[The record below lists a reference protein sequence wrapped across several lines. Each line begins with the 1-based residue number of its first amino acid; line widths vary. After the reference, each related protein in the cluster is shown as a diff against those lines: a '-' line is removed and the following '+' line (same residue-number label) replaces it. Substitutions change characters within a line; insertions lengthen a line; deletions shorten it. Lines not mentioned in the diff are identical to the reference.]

1 MARRVSE
8 AVRVMEALRALS
20 AEKRSAVLELADAE
34 FRSVFQDLKPVS
46 NISSSRVE
54 FLWAFR

>member
-34 FRSVFQDLKPVS
+34 FRPKNRKSVAKKKPAAAATTIV
-46 NISSSRVE
+46 
-54 FLWAFR
+54 